1 MKKFA
6 LALFFFSIPLI
17 ARVQKSIEGEARLA
31 LEHAFKSKEVEEI
44 FTDIYRTNFWH
55 GWESISG
62 QGSNISKTRYI
73 RAALPDLLKKLH
85 IKTMLDA
92 PCGDF
97 NWMRVVIDEFDLE
110 LYLGLDIVKELI
122 HENQQ
127 KYGTTRRV
135 FMYANLIDTPV
146 PKVDLIFSRDCLAHL
161 SYENARSVL
170 KRCKQSGSTY
180 LLTSHHVN
188 TNKNCNITNGD
199 HYPIKLTIAPFNFPD
214 PLLIIEEKDSEM
226 ASAHQGKCL
235 ALWRLEDIDVDA
247 ILI

>member
-1 MKKFA
+1 M
-6 LALFFFSIPLI
+6 PLI
-17 ARVQKSIEGEARLA
+17 ADLPKSIEGAERTDLCMS
-31 LEHAFKSKEVEEI
+31 FKAKEVEEI

-73 RAALPDLLKKLH
+73 RAVLPNVLKNLN

-97 NWMRVVIDEFDLE
+97 NWMRVLIDELDLE
-110 LYLGLDIVKELI
+110 LYIGLDIVKDVI
-122 HENQQ
+122 HKNQQ
-127 KYGTTRRV
+127 THGTSRRV
-135 FMYANLIDTPV
+135 FMFANLVDTPV

-161 SYENARSVL
+161 SYKNARSVL
-170 KRCKQSGSTY
+170 ERFKQSGSTY
-180 LLTSHHVN
+180 LLTSHHIN
-188 TNKNCNITNGD
+188 TQQNRNIVNGD
-199 HYPIKLTIAPFNFPD
+199 HYPIKLIIAPFNFPE
-214 PLLIIEEKDSEM
+214 PLAIIEEKDSEM

-247 ILI
+247 ILV